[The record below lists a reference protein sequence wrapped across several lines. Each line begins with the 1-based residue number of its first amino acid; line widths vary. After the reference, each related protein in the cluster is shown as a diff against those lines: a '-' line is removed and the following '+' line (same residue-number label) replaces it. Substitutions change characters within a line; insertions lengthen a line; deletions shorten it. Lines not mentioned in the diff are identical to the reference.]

1 MVMYIMGRQQTM
13 HLRAATLLLV
23 LFSSTLSGC
32 TGGGDDEDVMTAFP
46 EFSALA
52 DDNRTYTRASML
64 GQPYFVVFSA
74 EWCDAPCHSTMHA
87 IWGQIPN
94 ATVLV
99 FSTDP
104 DPNPQGISLSDWHLK
119 ADQFDDERGWGRH
132 HGPRCQP
139 DHLRFH
145 EGPDA
150 AAALGISR
158 PGSVAVVNP
167 VGEIVYLHEGSSMTR
182 APSTNGLWPWRRE
195 RIEALP

>member
-119 ADQFDDERGWGRH
+119 ADQFDDERDGAVITD
-132 HGPRCQP
+132 HGVN
-139 DHLRFH
+139 LTTYAFMK
-145 EGPDA
+145 GPDA

-167 VGEIVYLHEGSSMTR
+167 VGEIVYLHEGR
-182 APSTNGLWPWRRE
+182 LDDPSTIDDKWALAM
-195 RIEALP
+195 EA

>member
-1 MVMYIMGRQQTM
+1 MYIIGRQETM

-32 TGGGDDEDVMTAFP
+32 TGGGDDEEVMTAFP

-119 ADQFDDERGWGRH
+119 ADQFDDERDGAVITD
-132 HGPRCQP
+132 HGVN
-139 DHLRFH
+139 LTTYAFMK
-145 EGPDA
+145 GPDA

-158 PGSVAVVNP
+158 PGSVAVVNL
-167 VGEIVYLHEGSSMTR
+167 VGEIVYLHEGRLDDPTTIDDKWALAM
-182 APSTNGLWPWRRE
+182 
-195 RIEALP
+195 EA

>member
-1 MVMYIMGRQQTM
+1 MVMYIMGRQKTM
-13 HLRAATLLLV
+13 HLRAAMLLLV

-32 TGGGDDEDVMTAFP
+32 TGGNHDEEVLTPFP
-46 EFSALA
+46 ESRARA
-52 DDNRTYTRASML
+52 ADNRTYTRASML

-104 DPNPQGISLSDWHLK
+104 DPDPQGISLSDWHLK
-119 ADQFDDERGWGRH
+119 ADQFDHERDGAVITD
-132 HGPRCQP
+132 HGVN
-139 DHLRFH
+139 LTTYAFMK
-145 EGPDA
+145 GPDA

-167 VGEIVYLHEGSSMTR
+167 VGEIVYLHEGR
-182 APSTNGLWPWRRE
+182 LDDPSTINDKWALAM
-195 RIEALP
+195 EA

>member
-1 MVMYIMGRQQTM
+1 MVMYIIGRQETM

-32 TGGGDDEDVMTAFP
+32 TGGGDDEEVMTAFP

-119 ADQFDDERGWGRH
+119 ADQFDDERDGAVITD
-132 HGPRCQP
+132 HGVN
-139 DHLRFH
+139 LTTYAFMK
-145 EGPDA
+145 GPDA

-158 PGSVAVVNP
+158 PGSVAVVNL
-167 VGEIVYLHEGSSMTR
+167 VGEIVYLHEGRLDDPTTIDDKWALAM
-182 APSTNGLWPWRRE
+182 
-195 RIEALP
+195 EA

>member
-1 MVMYIMGRQQTM
+1 MVMYIMGRQETM

-32 TGGGDDEDVMTAFP
+32 TGGGDDEEVMTAFP

-119 ADQFDDERGWGRH
+119 ADQFDDERDGAVITD
-132 HGPRCQP
+132 HGVN
-139 DHLRFH
+139 LTTYAFMK
-145 EGPDA
+145 GPDA

-167 VGEIVYLHEGSSMTR
+167 VGEIVYLHEGR
-182 APSTNGLWPWRRE
+182 LDDPSTIDDKW
-195 RIEALP
+195 ALAMKA

>member
-1 MVMYIMGRQQTM
+1 MYIMGRQQTM

-119 ADQFDDERGWGRH
+119 ADQFDDERDGAVITD
-132 HGPRCQP
+132 HGVN
-139 DHLRFH
+139 LTTYAFMK
-145 EGPDA
+145 GPDA

-167 VGEIVYLHEGSSMTR
+167 VGEIVYLHEGR
-182 APSTNGLWPWRRE
+182 LDDPSTIDDKWALAM
-195 RIEALP
+195 EA

>member
-1 MVMYIMGRQQTM
+1 MYIIGRQETM

-32 TGGGDDEDVMTAFP
+32 TGGGDDEEVMTAFP

-119 ADQFDDERGWGRH
+119 ADQFDDERDGAVITD
-132 HGPRCQP
+132 HGVN
-139 DHLRFH
+139 LTTYAFMK
-145 EGPDA
+145 GPDA
-150 AAALGISR
+150 AAAFGISR
-158 PGSVAVVNP
+158 PGSVAVVNL
-167 VGEIVYLHEGSSMTR
+167 VGEIVYLHEGRLDDPTTIDDKWALAM
-182 APSTNGLWPWRRE
+182 
-195 RIEALP
+195 EA

>member
-1 MVMYIMGRQQTM
+1 MVMYIMGRQETM

-32 TGGGDDEDVMTAFP
+32 TGGGDDGGDLTAFP

-52 DDNRTYTRASML
+52 DDNMTYTRATML

-119 ADQFDDERGWGRH
+119 ANQFDDERDGAVITD
-132 HGPRCQP
+132 HGVN
-139 DHLRFH
+139 LTTYAFMK
-145 EGPDA
+145 GPDA

-167 VGEIVYLHEGSSMTR
+167 VGEIVYLHEGR
-182 APSTNGLWPWRRE
+182 LDDPSTIDAKWALAM
-195 RIEALP
+195 EA